1 MTKHIGIVAASP
13 EGAALFHRQIS
24 RHASEVLEPREHPR
38 ITVHNEPLASYVD
51 AIGRDDWH
59 EVGDLLRHSAELLA
73 RCGADFCMTPDN
85 AVQHGVHLA
94 EVGSPIPWVTMVDFV
109 AEALARD
116 ERGVVG
122 LIGTRLVT
130 TGSTYQTTLGLRG
143 VQVLVPERAE
153 IEDLDRIIFQELVY
167 GRVEARSVSCVREVI
182 SRLAERGCE
191 GVILGC
197 SEGRLLVSEDVS
209 PIPVYD
215 TVDLLA
221 HGAVRHAMAD

>member
-24 RHASEVLEPREHPR
+24 RHASDLLPPSQHPR
-38 ITVHNEPLASYVD
+38 VTMHNEPLDAYVQ
-51 AIGRDDWH
+51 AINKDDWH
-59 EVGDLLRHSAELLA
+59 QVGDLLRHSAEMLA

-94 EVGSPIPWVTMVDFV
+94 EVGSPIPWVTMVDIV
-109 AEALARD
+109 AEQLVTD
-116 ERGVVG
+116 ERKVVG

-130 TGSTYQTTLGLRG
+130 TGSTYQTMLGMRG
-143 VQVLVPERAE
+143 VQVLVPEANE
-153 IEDLDRIIFQELVY
+153 VEQLDRIIFGEVVF
-167 GRVEARSVSCVREVI
+167 GRVEARSVEAVVAI
-182 SRLAERGCE
+182 IGRLADRGCD
-191 GVILGC
+191 GLILGC
-197 SEGRLLVSEDVS
+197 SEGRLLVAENVC

-221 HGAVRHAMAD
+221 RGAVRRAMGA

>member
-24 RHASEVLEPREHPR
+24 RHASELLEPHQHPA
-38 ITVHNEPLASYVD
+38 ISVHNEPLASYVD
-51 AIGRDDWH
+51 AIQKDDWH
-59 EVGDLLRHSAELLA
+59 RVGDLLRHSAELLA

-109 AEALARD
+109 AEALGGDDRS
-116 ERGVVG
+116 VVG

-143 VQVLVPERAE
+143 VQVLVPEAE
-153 IEDLDRIIFQELVY
+153 DIDELDRIIFHELVY
-167 GRVEARSVSCVREVI
+167 GRVKESSVDAVRRVI
-182 SRLAERGCE
+182 DALADRGCE

-197 SEGRLLVSEDVS
+197 SEARLMVNESTS
-209 PIPVYD
+209 SIPLYD

-221 HGAVRHAMAD
+221 RGAVGRAMAV